1 MGRTR
6 HRIWRGI
13 GPPTSELPMALAYEW
28 PRGQGLARGTT
39 IWGSGTNY
47 HQHPSC
53 QQLGGGC
60 SVAQVASC
68 YPTIQHTHQGQ
79 AGRPQ
84 TRGQGGH
91 VGEESVRGLEQGAGS
106 SAASHPLALC
116 RGRQDGVPTPHP
128 LSILRSALQKAARC
142 LRARPLAWLMR
153 LNNTPPKSGPWAV
166 E

>member
-53 QQLGGGC
+53 QQLGGA
-60 SVAQVASC
+60 AQWHKWRAATQPSN
-68 YPTIQHTHQGQ
+68 THTRDRQGDH
-79 AGRPQ
+79 RPGA
-84 TRGQGGH
+84 R
-91 VGEESVRGLEQGAGS
+91 VGMWVR
-106 SAASHPLALC
+106 
-116 RGRQDGVPTPHP
+116 RV
-128 LSILRSALQKAARC
+128 
-142 LRARPLAWLMR
+142 
-153 LNNTPPKSGPWAV
+153 
-166 E
+166 